1 MRWLEKVSHN
11 QHYCFHEISHPMTN
25 LWGIAELL
33 KNQNDQICLHT
44 AAYTPNEGITGEFTN
59 WSLDVLFLLATESM
73 VK

>member
-1 MRWLEKVSHN
+1 
-11 QHYCFHEISHPMTN
+11 MTN
-25 LWGIAELL
+25 IWGIAELL

-44 AAYTPNEGITGEFTN
+44 AAYPPNEGITGEFTN